1 MLIYCF
7 SMAEKNCQNRFQVSF
22 HRDETAAGK
31 SSISSVLISF
41 SLLSLSFRSF
51 LQRKMVKPVSNLCF
65 SSPYLTVLNCAED
78 MFGASLLRFC
88 RLVRLVRVVKVFR
101 VKYMKDILL
110 VDDYSNFKW
119 DLDHENVGILVI
131 NDGWLMIS
139 SGIILPYTTQYI
151 GDDFIIQERGIPFL
165 TNQDFLWN
173 KRGLSIHG
181 ITSWKSCSPT
191 NIPL

>member
-1 MLIYCF
+1 
-7 SMAEKNCQNRFQVSF
+7 
-22 HRDETAAGK
+22 
-31 SSISSVLISF
+31 
-41 SLLSLSFRSF
+41 
-51 LQRKMVKPVSNLCF
+51 
-65 SSPYLTVLNCAED
+65 
-78 MFGASLLRFC
+78 
-88 RLVRLVRVVKVFR
+88 
-101 VKYMKDILL
+101 MKDILL

-119 DLDHENVGILVI
+119 DFDHENVGILVI

-181 ITSWKSCSPT
+181 ITS
-191 NIPL
+191 